1 MLREGRPG
9 PRTLRAPR
17 RALLAVG
24 SRALLAPGSRAL
36 PASQRRIRGIPIDV
50 KTNPAERAEASLRAV
65 ALGYPEAYEDHP
77 WGDTVFKVKGK
88 VFVFMGAA
96 KNGDFGISTKLP
108 LSNAVA
114 LMLPFAEPTRYGL
127 GKSGW
132 VSARFGPKDEVPLDM
147 LSSWIDESYRA
158 VAPKKLVAALPKGG
172 ATPPGKVEQTA
183 AKKTTGRKAVK
194 GDEAAGKER
203 AARKA
208 APTEKAPAAKK
219 NAAPARP
226 ATTARAA
233 TNRPTT
239 SAKKARIPAKKTT
252 KPAAGTKIA
261 AKKGRASGKSSPR

>member
-1 MLREGRPG
+1 M
-9 PRTLRAPR
+9 
-17 RALLAVG
+17 
-24 SRALLAPGSRAL
+24 
-36 PASQRRIRGIPIDV
+36 
-50 KTNPAERAEASLRAV
+50 KTNPAERAEAALRAV

-88 VFVFMGAA
+88 VFVFLGAA
-96 KNGDFGISTKLP
+96 ESGDFGISTKLP

-132 VSARFGPKDEVPLDM
+132 VSARFGPKDEIPLDM

-172 ATPPGKVEQTA
+172 ATPPGKVEETA
-183 AKKTTGRKAVK
+183 AKKTGRKAVK

-208 APTEKAPAAKK
+208 APTKEATAAKE

-233 TNRPTT
+233 TNRPAT

-252 KPAAGTKIA
+252 KPATDAKVA
-261 AKKGRASGKSSPR
+261 AKRGRASGKSSPR

>member
-1 MLREGRPG
+1 M
-9 PRTLRAPR
+9 
-17 RALLAVG
+17 
-24 SRALLAPGSRAL
+24 
-36 PASQRRIRGIPIDV
+36 

-158 VAPKKLVAALPKGG
+158 VAPKW
-172 ATPPGKVEQTA
+172 
-183 AKKTTGRKAVK
+183 
-194 GDEAAGKER
+194 
-203 AARKA
+203 
-208 APTEKAPAAKK
+208 
-219 NAAPARP
+219 
-226 ATTARAA
+226 
-233 TNRPTT
+233 
-239 SAKKARIPAKKTT
+239 
-252 KPAAGTKIA
+252 
-261 AKKGRASGKSSPR
+261 SPRCRREAPRRRGRWSRRQPRKQPGGRR